1 MKPAI
6 LLQKILISGGIVIST
21 LAGYALTVQAEPITK
36 QANGLAT
43 EVSELETNLSPVSVP
58 GYEISEFKLVNFSN
72 MENAKE
78 VQMQAEDA
86 SSAVPSSSTDPIS
99 IPLGQSSDPQFTAQ
113 DGSLSGVEPSHSEVS
128 NAAFD
133 LQLVQSPAD
142 PTPSPT
148 TPSNPETEI
157 SQTTTQTRY
166 RFSYIGIGANIGIT
180 GDPAIG
186 ETSFAIT
193 SKFAFNPF
201 ISIRPG
207 IFIEDEVSFLI
218 PVTYE
223 FPITRVGEGIVPFV
237 GGGIEFSTGDDS
249 DVGLLLTTGIDV
261 PINEELTF
269 NTTANISPFGDNFD
283 FGLLFAIA
291 YTFDGEV
298 LEVEPPD
305 VRGAISQRIPEGRP
319 NNPSFFGIGA
329 NLGIGGDTALGDTS
343 FGIFSKITV
352 FDYVSVR
359 PGLLIEDGATLLLP
373 VTYDFFPIQ
382 TDYITL
388 APYLGAGILI
398 DFGDDSEAD
407 LLLTGGF
414 DIPITTDLAFTTG
427 LSAGVFDTF
436 DIGAQLGLVYTFQE
450 Y

>member
-1 MKPAI
+1 MKTAI
-6 LLQKILISGGIVIST
+6 LLQKLLISGGIIVS
-21 LAGYALTVQAEPITK
+21 ALTIQSLAVQAETVTQ
-36 QANGLAT
+36 QASGSAAT
-43 EVSELETNLSPVSVP
+43 VSEGETDLFLQQAQ
-58 GYEISEFKLVNFSN
+58 GYEIGEVKLMGFS
-72 MENAKE
+72 
-78 VQMQAEDA
+78 
-86 SSAVPSSSTDPIS
+86 
-99 IPLGQSSDPQFTAQ
+99 
-113 DGSLSGVEPSHSEVS
+113 SLETKQLQGVEPSSPITPEALVVVPQSPSSEPQFAPQSSALSDVESTPS
-128 NAAFD
+128 NISNTAAD
-133 LQLVQSPAD
+133 LQLVQSPE
-142 PTPSPT
+142 PIPSPDT
-148 TPSNPETEI
+148 LSDPEPEV

-180 GDPAIG
+180 GDPGIG

-207 IFIEDEVSFLI
+207 IFIEDEVSFLV

-223 FPITRVGEGIVPFV
+223 FPIADVGEGIVPYV
-237 GGGIEFSTGDDS
+237 GGGIEFSTGDNS
-249 DVGLLLTTGIDV
+249 DVGLLLTGGIDV

-269 NTTANISPFGDNFD
+269 NTAANISPFGDNFD

-298 LEVEPPD
+298 LDVEPPD
-305 VRGAISQRIPEGRP
+305 IGGTLAASIPEGRP

-359 PGLLIEDGATLLLP
+359 PGLLIEDGVTLLLP
-373 VTYDFFPIQ
+373 VTYDFAPVV

-388 APYLGAGILI
+388 APYLGTGILV
-398 DFGDDSEAD
+398 DFGDDSEVD
-407 LLLTGGF
+407 LLFTGGL
-414 DIPITTDLAFTTG
+414 DIPITSELAFTTG
-427 LSAGVFDTF
+427 VSMGVLDTF